1 MSDERRKVLE
11 MLNDGKVD
19 VDEAERLLS
28 ALGEVEPEEGK
39 PVAKGTPKYLR
50 VTVNSAKGD
59 NVNVRVPMQL
69 VRAGMKFSAFMNF
82 IPEHAREHISA
93 KLGDKGIDF
102 DFGKMKPEDIEEL
115 IQALAELEVNVDSE
129 GGDKVRVFTE

>member
-1 MSDERRKVLE
+1 MSEERRKILE
-11 MLNDGKVD
+11 MLNEGKVD

-28 ALGEVEPEEGK
+28 ALGEVGAEDRPL
-39 PVAKGTPKYLR
+39 VKGVPKYLR
-50 VTVNSAKGD
+50 VAVESAKGD

-69 VRAGMKFSAFMNF
+69 IRAGMKFSAFMNF